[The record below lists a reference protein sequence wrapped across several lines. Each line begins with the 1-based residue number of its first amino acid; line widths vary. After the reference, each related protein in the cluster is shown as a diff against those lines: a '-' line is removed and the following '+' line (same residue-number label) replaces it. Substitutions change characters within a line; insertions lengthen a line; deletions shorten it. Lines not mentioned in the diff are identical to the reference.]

1 MIAFK
6 VMVFVIMLLLAIYY
20 SMLVLQLFGA
30 IKFTNRKITVTR
42 CLIPFYYWVTNPESY
57 K

>member
-1 MIAFK
+1 
-6 VMVFVIMLLLAIYY
+6 MLLLAIYY
-20 SMLVLQLFGA
+20 SMLVLQLFGV

>member
-1 MIAFK
+1 MIAFR
-6 VMVFVIMLLLAIYY
+6 VISLVIMLLLAIYY
-20 SMLVLQLFGA
+20 GMLILQLFGA